1 MNPWATTMLT
11 VALAFGVSNALAN
24 EVRDISG
31 LEVASG
37 AMAKEP
43 LSNGCNARH
52 EHMGSRGAM
61 AGKHESS
68 GRPGK

>member
-1 MNPWATTMLT
+1 
-11 VALAFGVSNALAN
+11 LAN